1 MLLQAGTEKGD
12 GILSGWMDYN
22 NFERER
28 IDKYRK
34 KRYNGYNT
42 YNTCRKG
49 AWGMPL
55 KPSEMER
62 VLFEDGWVLYAQK
75 GSHRQYKHPQKK
87 GKVTIPFHKGKEIN
101 PVTEKSIRRQ
111 AGIE

>member
-1 MLLQAGTEKGD
+1 
-12 GILSGWMDYN
+12 
-22 NFERER
+22 
-28 IDKYRK
+28 
-34 KRYNGYNT
+34 
-42 YNTCRKG
+42 
-49 AWGMPL
+49 MPL

-101 PVTEKSIRRQ
+101 PVTENFLKKRQTKIVFPLIAYFNRPVASSYKLQQSFSKLINNGSIREYVSNK
-111 AGIE
+111 ITL